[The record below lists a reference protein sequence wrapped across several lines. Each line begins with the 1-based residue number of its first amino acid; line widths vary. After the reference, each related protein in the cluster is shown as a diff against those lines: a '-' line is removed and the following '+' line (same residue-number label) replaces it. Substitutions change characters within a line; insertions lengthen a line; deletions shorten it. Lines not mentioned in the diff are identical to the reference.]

1 MLQLVGAIIV
11 LLAAKLMYDIIREQI
26 RVSKEKKPKGGEVI
40 DLSQNWID
48 INNLPYRKRD
58 QLLNA
63 REMMVYHAVQEMIGN
78 SPYVVLPKVRLADI
92 IQLSADAANRQEHA
106 QRVKERSVDLLVCQ
120 YPDLTPVLA
129 LQVEPPSADGKRKS
143 RGDRFVRQSLQAAGI
158 PAVMINPNQLPD
170 SEEILRLLSGE
181 TAEA

>member
-106 QRVKERSVDLLVCQ
+106 QRV
-120 YPDLTPVLA
+120 
-129 LQVEPPSADGKRKS
+129 
-143 RGDRFVRQSLQAAGI
+143 
-158 PAVMINPNQLPD
+158 
-170 SEEILRLLSGE
+170 
-181 TAEA
+181 